1 MASFDII
8 LFDVDGTLVDATT
21 DIANAMNH
29 ALRVLALPE
38 LPKEAIVSHIGSGV
52 KDLIRKSLGTDDEAI
67 IERGTKLYGDHYIA
81 HAADETVLYPHAV
94 DILES
99 LKDRR
104 KFILTNRYASFADAA
119 LRGLGIRNYFEAIIG
134 GDDENC
140 IKPSACVMKR
150 AVKQFGIVRSKSL
163 IVADMDKAIEYYQS
177 TLSGI
182 DKKLLNHL
190 NDAYHIL
197 HLEGYY
203 GGIKN
208 IKIINDG
215 FEIATLVIN
224 ALKPYSNNGVE

>member
-8 LFDVDGTLVDATT
+8 FFDVDGTLVDATT

-38 LPKEAIVSHIGSGV
+38 LPKEAIVSHIGNGV
-52 KDLIRKSLGTDDEAI
+52 KDLIRNSLGTDDEAI

-94 DILES
+94 DILEY

-150 AVKQFGIVRSKSL
+150 AVKQFGIDKSKSL
-163 IVADMDKAIEYYQS
+163 IVGDMDIDVMTGKNAGIEVCWV
-177 TLSGI
+177 T
-182 DKKLLNHL
+182 
-190 NDAYHIL
+190 
-197 HLEGYY
+197 Y
-203 GGIKN
+203 GLG
-208 IKIINDG
+208 KIEEVG
-215 FEIATLVIN
+215 P
-224 ALKPYSNNGVE
+224 LKPEYIIDDLIELKEIVK